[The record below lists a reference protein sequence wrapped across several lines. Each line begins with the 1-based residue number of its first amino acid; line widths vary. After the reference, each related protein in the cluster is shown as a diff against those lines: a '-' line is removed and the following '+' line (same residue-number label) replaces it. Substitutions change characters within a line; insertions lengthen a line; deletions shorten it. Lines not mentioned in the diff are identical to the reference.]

1 MKSVRRTLKS
11 VFVQSANSNS
21 NFQRGFEMTIEEIEK
36 VLTDITVKINQLAAL
51 NLTIAATVDV
61 GLKDLLRNSKILLAA
76 TQNQELRIRKLEGR
90 NDLEI

>member
-1 MKSVRRTLKS
+1 
-11 VFVQSANSNS
+11 
-21 NFQRGFEMTIEEIEK
+21 MTIEEIEK